1 MACPPSTPLISATF
15 NILAFRCSR
24 VLTDT
29 SIFYDY
35 VFGKEHASIGKK
47 KQFTDIELKYEE
59 KVKECYSSMDAPK
72 LEAPVRESKE
82 SEGEKKVV
90 TKEKTAKKKKAPA
103 KGSRKQKK

>member
-1 MACPPSTPLISATF
+1 MACLPSTPLISATF
-15 NILAFRCSR
+15 NILAFRCSKA
-24 VLTDT
+24 LTGT

-35 VFGKEHASIGKK
+35 VFGKENASIGKK

-59 KVKECYSSMDAPK
+59 KVKECYSSMDAPE

-82 SEGEKKVV
+82 SESEKVI

-103 KGSRKQKK
+103 KGNRKQKK